1 MPARDY
7 LPQVPMTETQ
17 RAMLRSLAPRATT
30 LDDVLYGIQVL
41 SEKVDRLEAVIAPR
55 RSPLALDPD
64 DIART
69 MALLRSARPVTKSKE
84 TTP

>member
-1 MPARDY
+1 MPAPDY
-7 LPQVPMTETQ
+7 TPKVPMTEAQ
-17 RAMLRSLAPRATT
+17 REQLRSVVTRPVT

-41 SEKVDRLEAVIAPR
+41 ADKVERLEAVIAPR

-69 MALLRSARPVTKSKE
+69 MAMLRSARPVHAKKE
-84 TTP
+84 TPP